1 MAAPN
6 GDAAMRGMVGI
17 GGPSSL
23 VPGPNSSTTI
33 RQQVVHHQQLQPPPA
48 PHHPPMPNHIQQLQ
62 NLTTAGG
69 AHNSTVVLHNAIH
82 QQQQHRI
89 QQHPPPPRQQLFHH
103 QQQQQ
108 HKISQFSGNI
118 NNLVFAASVENAS
131 ASGEMN
137 MARSGLSGGREG
149 SNVVVN
155 IASVNPSGENSGSSA
170 SSNSTSINPVVN
182 RIASTS
188 VGHIPVENVQ
198 VLQQYQQLNETSS
211 KTSSATMSPR
221 AATNVAPGWRRIK
234 YNCEIIYISPSGAP
248 LRNFNQVKEYLLS
261 GGTCKC
267 GLPCPFR
274 PEAFFEFDSQ
284 VPNASLDS
292 NLPHNFCLH
301 HTGYMEKVE
310 IVRRGKKVIESDG
323 SSTKDILSLSEGA
336 NFTHQATHDIR
347 LPVPANTKLIAND
360 GTNSSNIPSS
370 VLNHGPSAV
379 TQQVLLQSDKEI
391 SSIPLSKTPPWR
403 KNNPP
408 SASKP
413 NPSAAPVV
421 MAPRQMHS
429 SSVLVPGKTSVQS
442 VNQNEQIVKNSRIIN
457 EPLAPRDWPA
467 EEGLSMPPQEVNKV
481 KSTTKKRPNFKD
493 DPTGYLN
500 QQTAILHS
508 SISTLHSPDG
518 SSSSQEGATHLK
530 TVVGYDSGEPET
542 PQTDRGSVDDSTST
556 TTMTLGGQTVTHIAN
571 GMVQVQQNCDISHMK
586 LQQQMQFQQQLQRQ
600 SQLVR
605 QHHEQLQLLQQ
616 QQSSESASKNV
627 NVRFVTTAQ
636 ESPVPCNNVT
646 FTTSRTPDVTSTS
659 PSTPDLKGPVQG
671 GAVSTSNR
679 SPMLQGNVIMARA
692 ESPETFSSRN
702 FVQSPVGIGMPKNQS
717 ISNNSNAAYGGN
729 APVPRHIIAAKPL
742 SGLSS
747 VENKMIKSTSI
758 RENDTGA
765 ETSTGAVLKTE
776 KVLIHNSGS
785 STVVGFNQQ
794 GQMITQQQP
803 QQQQQHQQ
811 VLMTSNGQIIL
822 MSAQPNKN
830 PNTIVMS
837 GNSNNPGGGGGGA
850 SISPNVIIPQQSM
863 MGVNTSQYISTGSS
877 GNTVSTVTTNAGSN
891 SSGIM
896 HNITQH
902 HPQQSNIIHHSQSN
916 ANSSFLINPQN
927 NMQPTVILNNG
938 NVIQSGGQQILTAA
952 NGSQMIH
959 SGNVLT
965 TAAASG
971 PKMISGNGNAG
982 IITNQSNINQLLSL
996 PPNSIVIQQPN
1007 YNSVQEGGG
1016 HIVNQVIN
1024 QDGTTTSYIQ
1034 HQQQNPQRQI
1044 LISTDAK
1051 RKAKKRKSTGSTNP
1065 MLSPQQQPQ
1074 PQQTS
1079 TVTQQTLQQIGQSG
1093 TMLQLTPPFPTQSFQ
1108 LSQGISGLTIVPN
1121 KNSQPPQQQQQ
1132 QILLQN
1138 GQIITQPYNIISQQ
1152 VLLPAGLMMAPD
1164 ATTLVQIQNVGAP
1177 CGTIINTP
1185 QGMMIRAQSPH
1196 QQKSFLSP
1204 GSGQQFIMNSSGQI
1218 SPMGAQMYGGPVNIV
1233 VPQQQAGTASFVQ
1246 QGTAIIQ
1253 QSQPS
1258 HMVHHQ
1264 AGGSSASLNT
1274 STDSSST
1281 ASESPSLPTTP
1292 QPAPIVQQKSL
1303 ASSYLSGTASPPDT
1317 TTHSPNSPECAS
1329 SEKSGGSADSMSMAM
1344 VQCVSSS
1351 EPDFVPPS
1359 IAEGAQSPSEAT
1371 EMFEQGGLS
1380 YQRIAYKSS
1389 EPKIRRIQTPTHQP
1403 QSFTVRSTGSMHES
1417 SQHSGNTII
1426 STSLPSPQ
1434 INQHQHQQQQF
1445 QNHIL
1450 RHQHNHQQQQQIITM
1465 SQAGSPSTSGGVQP
1479 DSHGGQQQPQ
1489 HPLPQQQTHG
1499 IFQLMRGRKLNS
1511 QLERAIQEAMME
1523 LDRSSETSSP
1533 LPAQAAVNSTNS
1545 AVIKTKTITIKASPT
1560 SSTSTMS
1567 IPHPISS
1574 SQQLVTAPPNNNN
1587 NSNNKTVKPRGPKSK
1602 LVKIAPAP
1610 PVNAAEPMLGSGSSN
1625 SSNVTLES
1633 NRVKLK

>member
-1 MAAPN
+1 M
-6 GDAAMRGMVGI
+6 
-17 GGPSSL
+17 L
-23 VPGPNSSTTI
+23 
-33 RQQVVHHQQLQPPPA
+33 
-48 PHHPPMPNHIQQLQ
+48 
-62 NLTTAGG
+62 
-69 AHNSTVVLHNAIH
+69 
-82 QQQQHRI
+82 
-89 QQHPPPPRQQLFHH
+89 
-103 QQQQQ
+103 
-108 HKISQFSGNI
+108 
-118 NNLVFAASVENAS
+118 
-131 ASGEMN
+131 
-137 MARSGLSGGREG
+137 
-149 SNVVVN
+149 
-155 IASVNPSGENSGSSA
+155 
-170 SSNSTSINPVVN
+170 
-182 RIASTS
+182 
-188 VGHIPVENVQ
+188 
-198 VLQQYQQLNETSS
+198 
-211 KTSSATMSPR
+211 
-221 AATNVAPGWRRIK
+221 
-234 YNCEIIYISPSGAP
+234 
-248 LRNFNQVKEYLLS
+248 
-261 GGTCKC
+261 
-267 GLPCPFR
+267 
-274 PEAFFEFDSQ
+274 
-284 VPNASLDS
+284 S
-292 NLPHNFCLH
+292 NLIIFNGFVYYNNIFNIYFSI
-301 HTGYMEKVE
+301 TDV
-310 IVRRGKKVIESDG
+310 
-323 SSTKDILSLSEGA
+323 LSLSEGA
-336 NFTHQATHDIR
+336 TNFTHHATHDMR
-347 LPVPANTKLIAND
+347 LPVPAKTKLIAND
-360 GTNSSNIPSS
+360 GTNSSNTPSS

-379 TQQVLLQSDKEI
+379 PHQVLLQSDKEI

-403 KNNPP
+403 KNNPS

-413 NPSAAPVV
+413 NPSAVPVV
-421 MAPRQMHS
+421 LAPRQMHS

-457 EPLAPRDWPA
+457 EPLAPSDWPT
-467 EEGLSMPPQEVNKV
+467 EEGEVNKV

-542 PQTDRGSVDDSTST
+542 SQTDRGSGDDSTST
-556 TTMTLGGQTVTHIAN
+556 TSTTLGGQTVTHIAN

-679 SPMLQGNVIMARA
+679 SPMLQGNLIMARA
-692 ESPETFSSRN
+692 ESPETFTNRN
-702 FVQSPVGIGMPKNQS
+702 LVQSPVDIGMPKNQS

-776 KVLIHNSGS
+776 KVMIHNSGS

-822 MSAQPNKN
+822 MSAQSNKN

-837 GNSNNPGGGGGGA
+837 GNPNNPGGGGGA

-1007 YNSVQEGGG
+1007 YNSMPEGGG

-1034 HQQQNPQRQI
+1034 QQQQQQNPQRQI

-1258 HMVHHQ
+1258 HMIHHQ

-1303 ASSYLSGTASPPDT
+1303 TSSYLSGTASPPDT

-1329 SEKSGGSADSMSMAM
+1329 SEKSGGSADSMSM
-1344 VQCVSSS
+1344 VGV
-1351 EPDFVPPS
+1351 F
-1359 IAEGAQSPSEAT
+1359 
-1371 EMFEQGGLS
+1371 LS
-1380 YQRIAYKSS
+1380 
-1389 EPKIRRIQTPTHQP
+1389 
-1403 QSFTVRSTGSMHES
+1403 
-1417 SQHSGNTII
+1417 
-1426 STSLPSPQ
+1426 
-1434 INQHQHQQQQF
+1434 
-1445 QNHIL
+1445 
-1450 RHQHNHQQQQQIITM
+1450 
-1465 SQAGSPSTSGGVQP
+1465 
-1479 DSHGGQQQPQ
+1479 
-1489 HPLPQQQTHG
+1489 
-1499 IFQLMRGRKLNS
+1499 
-1511 QLERAIQEAMME
+1511 
-1523 LDRSSETSSP
+1523 
-1533 LPAQAAVNSTNS
+1533 
-1545 AVIKTKTITIKASPT
+1545 
-1560 SSTSTMS
+1560 
-1567 IPHPISS
+1567 
-1574 SQQLVTAPPNNNN
+1574 
-1587 NSNNKTVKPRGPKSK
+1587 
-1602 LVKIAPAP
+1602 
-1610 PVNAAEPMLGSGSSN
+1610 
-1625 SSNVTLES
+1625 
-1633 NRVKLK
+1633 